1 MNLPAHFRV
10 FAAFFLYSFSLGGFY
25 PRLPEIQ
32 ERLGVQEGALGL
44 GLIGVASGTLVSLT
58 FIAPKLERFGYRRV
72 LLTLMPLVS
81 IGMWAASLATQ
92 TWVMFMGLVATGLVV
107 GCVETLVNVE
117 ADRVEHQLKRR
128 IMNRAHG
135 FWSFGFFSAGALSA
149 MLARASWTPQEQLA
163 LSVAL
168 VLALMAI
175 LLSGYQ
181 AAPVRPTQSTDQDT
195 PRWATPT
202 RSIWL
207 LVSVCASALLLEG
220 AGFDWSA
227 IYMRDAFG
235 SDPAQAALAVSVV
248 AFAQG
253 ITRFNADRFVQRF
266 GVARVSTMLLT
277 IMLAGNVLVV
287 IATAPGWAM
296 LGFAMLGV
304 GSSAIFPLAVSAAAQ
319 RQDRPAAVNVSAL
332 AQNGFIIFLLAPPL
346 LGFVAEHAGVR
357 AAFAVCVPMVLI
369 SLYNRKALDPEAD
382 GETSSRK

>member
-1 MNLPAHFRV
+1 MFDLTLPAHFRV
-10 FAAFFLYSFSLGGFY
+10 FAAFFIYSFSLGGFY

-32 ERLGVQEGALGL
+32 ERLGVEEGALGL
-44 GLIGVASGTLVSLT
+44 GLIGVAIGTLVSLT

-72 LLTLMPLVS
+72 LLTLIPLVS
-81 IGMWAASLATQ
+81 VGMWAASLATQ
-92 TWVMFMGLVATGLVV
+92 AWLMFVGLVVTGLVV
-107 GCVETLVNVE
+107 GCVETVVNVE
-117 ADRVEHQLKRR
+117 ADRVEHQMKRR

-135 FWSFGFFSAGALSA
+135 FWSFGFFGAGALSA
-149 MLARASWTPQEQLA
+149 LLAKWSWTPQAQLA
-163 LSVAL
+163 LSVVL
-168 VLALMAI
+168 VWVLMVL

-181 AAPVRPTQSTDQDT
+181 AAPARPSQSEHQAT

-202 RSIWL
+202 RGIWL

-248 AFAQG
+248 AFAQAL
-253 ITRFNADRFVQRF
+253 TRFNADYLVQRF
-266 GVARVSTMLLT
+266 GVGRVSTTLLG
-277 IMLAGNVLVV
+277 IMLAGNVIVV
-287 IATAPGWAM
+287 LATGPALAM
-296 LGFAMLGV
+296 VGFAMLGV

-319 RQDRPAAVNVSAL
+319 RQDRPAALNVAAL

-357 AAFAVCVPMVLI
+357 AAFAACLPIVLI
-369 SLYNRKALDPEAD
+369 SFYNRKALDPDAA
-382 GETSSRK
+382 

>member
-1 MNLPAHFRV
+1 MKLPAHFRV
-10 FAAFFLYSFSLGGFY
+10 FAAFFIYSFSLGGFY

-32 ERLGVQEGALGL
+32 ERLGVEEGALGL
-44 GLIGVASGTLVSLT
+44 GLIGVATGTLLSLT
-58 FIAPKLERFGYRRV
+58 LIAPKLERFGYRRV
-72 LLTLMPLVS
+72 LLTLIPLVS

-92 TWVMFMGLVATGLVV
+92 AWVMFVGLMVTGLVV
-107 GCVETLVNVE
+107 GCVETVVNVE
-117 ADRVEHQLKRR
+117 ADRVEHQMKRR

-135 FWSFGFFSAGALSA
+135 FWSFGFFGAGAFSA
-149 MLARASWTPQEQLA
+149 MLARWSWTPQEQLA
-163 LSVAL
+163 LSVVIVL
-168 VLALMAI
+168 VLMVL

-181 AAPVRPTQSTDQDT
+181 AAPARPSQSQDQAA

-202 RSIWL
+202 RGIWL
-207 LVSVCASALLLEG
+207 LVTVCASALLLEG

-253 ITRFNADRFVQRF
+253 LTRFNADYFVQRF
-266 GVARVSTMLLT
+266 GVGRVSTTLLV

-287 IATAPGWAM
+287 CATGAELAM

-319 RQDRPAAVNVSAL
+319 RQDRPAALNVAAL

-346 LGFVAEHAGVR
+346 LGTVAEHAGVR
-357 AAFAVCVPMVLI
+357 AAFAACIPIVLI
-369 SLYNRKALDPEAD
+369 SLYNRKALDPE
-382 GETSSRK
+382 TR